1 MAEKIINVEDLCFS
15 YGNSNKNIL
24 NKLNFSIEKG
34 EIFGFLGPSGA
45 GKSTTQKV
53 LYKLLNTFTGAV
65 KINQQ
70 DIKSTGIEYYESIG
84 VGFELPNHY
93 LKLTGKENLQ
103 LFASFYKNKKIAN
116 LESLFALV
124 GLEASINNTVESYS
138 KGMQMRLN
146 YIRAIMHDPDI
157 LFFDEP
163 TAGLDPINAKIIK
176 QHILKLKESGKTIFI
191 TTHDM
196 TIADQLCDRI
206 ALLVDGKIICI
217 DQPCN
222 LKNAHGKNSV
232 RVETLNGQ
240 LMEFNLTDI
249 GTNKEFLSFIKQNPI
264 KQIKTL
270 EASLEEVF
278 IKLTGKELK
287 ND

>member
-45 GKSTTQKV
+45 GKSTTQKI

-103 LFASFYKNKKIAN
+103 LFASFYKSKKIAN

-124 GLEASINNTVESYS
+124 GLEDSINNNVESYS

-240 LMEFNLTDI
+240 VMEFNLTDI
-249 GTNKEFLSFIKQNPI
+249 GTNNEFLSFIKRNPI
-264 KQIKTL
+264 KLIKTL

>member
-1 MAEKIINVEDLCFS
+1 MAKKIIQVDDLSFS
-15 YGNSNKNIL
+15 YDNTNKNVL
-24 NKLNFSIEKG
+24 KKLNFSINKG

-45 GKSTTQKV
+45 GKSTTQKI
-53 LYKLLNTFTGAV
+53 LYKLLNTFTGTV
-65 KINQQ
+65 KINQL
-70 DIKSTGIEYYESIG
+70 DIKSSGSEYYESIG

-93 LKLTGKENLQ
+93 LKLTGLENLQ
-103 LFASFYKNKKIAN
+103 LFTSFYKNNKITN
-116 LESLFALV
+116 FESLFALV
-124 GLEASINNTVESYS
+124 GLEDSINNRVESYS

-176 QHILKLKESGKTIFI
+176 QHILKLKEWGKTVFI

-196 TIADQLCDRI
+196 MIADQLCDRI
-206 ALLVDGKIICI
+206 ALLVDGEITCI
-217 DQPCN
+217 DQPSD
-222 LKNAHGKNSV
+222 LKKAHGKNAV
-232 RVETLNGQ
+232 CVETLND
-240 LMEFNLTDI
+240 LRIEFDLTDI
-249 GTNKEFLSFIKQNPI
+249 GTNKDFLLFIKQNPI
-264 KQIKTL
+264 KRIKTL

-278 IKLTGKELK
+278 INLTGKELK

>member
-1 MAEKIINVEDLCFS
+1 MIEKVIQVENLNFS
-15 YGNSNKNIL
+15 YDNSSTNVL
-24 NKLNFSIEKG
+24 NNLNFSIYKG

-45 GKSTTQKV
+45 GKSTTQKI
-53 LYKLLNTFTGAV
+53 LYKQLNTFTGHV
-65 KINQQ
+65 KVNQQ
-70 DIKSTGIEYYESIG
+70 DIKNTGSEYYESIG

-93 LKLTGKENLQ
+93 LKLTGLENIK
-103 LFASFYKNKKIAN
+103 LFASFYNAN
-116 LESLFALV
+116 SIENFESLFAMV
-124 GLEASINNTVESYS
+124 GLEDSINNTVESYS

-146 YIRAIMHDPDI
+146 YIRAIMHNPDV

-176 QHILKLKESGKTIFI
+176 QHILLLKEQGKTVFI

-206 ALLVDGKIICI
+206 ALLVDGEIICI
-217 DQPCN
+217 DQPDK
-222 LKNAHGKNSV
+222 LKKAHGKNAVKVESV
-232 RVETLNGQ
+232 NDQ
-240 LMEFNLTDI
+240 IKEFNLD
-249 GTNKEFLSFIKQNPI
+249 GLGDNYDFLKFIKDNPI
-264 KQIKTL
+264 KNIKTL

-278 IKLTGKELK
+278 IKMTGKELK

>member
-1 MAEKIINVEDLCFS
+1 MTEIIIQVEDLSFS
-15 YGNSNKNIL
+15 YGNINKNVL
-24 NKLNFSIEKG
+24 NKLNFSINKG

-45 GKSTTQKV
+45 GKSTTQKI
-53 LYKLLNTFTGAV
+53 LYKLLNTFTGTV

-70 DIKSTGIEYYESIG
+70 DIKSMGSEYYESIG

-93 LKLTGKENLQ
+93 LKLTGLENLQ
-103 LFASFYKNKKIAN
+103 LFASFYKNKKITN
-116 LESLFALV
+116 IESLFALV
-124 GLEASINNTVESYS
+124 GLEDSINNTVESYS

-163 TAGLDPINAKIIK
+163 TAGLDPINAQIIK
-176 QHILKLKESGKTIFI
+176 QHILKLKERGKTIFI

-196 TIADQLCDRI
+196 IIADQLCDRI
-206 ALLVDGKIICI
+206 ALLVDGEITCI
-217 DQPCN
+217 DQPSD
-222 LKNAHGKNSV
+222 LKKAHGKNAVS
-232 RVETLNGQ
+232 VETLKGIKR
-240 LMEFNLTDI
+240 EFDLTDI
-249 GTNKEFLSFIKQNPI
+249 GTNKDFLLFIKQNQI
-264 KQIKTL
+264 KRIKTL

-287 ND
+287 NV

>member
-1 MAEKIINVEDLCFS
+1 MTNKIIQVNDLSFS
-15 YGNSNKNIL
+15 YDKKNKVL
-24 NKLNFSIEKG
+24 NKLNFSINKG
-34 EIFGFLGPSGA
+34 EIFGFLGPSGS
-45 GKSTTQKV
+45 GKSTTQKI
-53 LYKLLNTFTGAV
+53 LYKLLNDFSGSV
-65 KINQQ
+65 EINQK
-70 DIKSTGIEYYESIG
+70 DIKSTGTEYYESIG

-93 LKLTGKENLQ
+93 SKLTGLENLQ
-103 LFASFYKNKKIAN
+103 LFASFYNKKINNIEA
-116 LESLFALV
+116 LFNLV
-124 GLEASINNTVESYS
+124 GLEDSINNTVETYS

-163 TAGLDPINAKIIK
+163 TAGLDPINAKLIK
-176 QHILKLKESGKTIFI
+176 EHILKLKESGKTIFI

-206 ALLVDGKIICI
+206 ALLVEGEITCI
-217 DQPCN
+217 DQPSD
-222 LKNAHGKNSV
+222 LKKAHGKNSV
-232 RVETLNGQ
+232 RVETIDGQ
-240 LMEFNLTDI
+240 TKEFELTDLGI
-249 GTNKEFLSFIKQNPI
+249 NNDFLIFIKQNSI
-264 KQIKTL
+264 KRIKTL

>member
-1 MAEKIINVEDLCFS
+1 MAEKIIQVEDLSFS
-15 YGNSNKNIL
+15 YDSTNKNIL
-24 NKLNFSIEKG
+24 NKLNFSINKG

-45 GKSTTQKV
+45 GKSTTQKI
-53 LYKLLNTFTGAV
+53 LYKLLNTFDGSV

-70 DIKSTGIEYYESIG
+70 DIKSTGSEYYESIG

-93 LKLTGKENLQ
+93 LKLTGLENLQ
-103 LFASFYKNKKIAN
+103 LFASFYQNKKITDIK
-116 LESLFALV
+116 SLFALV
-124 GLEASINNTVESYS
+124 GLEDAINNTVESYS

-176 QHILKLKESGKTIFI
+176 QHILKLKELGKTVFI

-196 TIADQLCDRI
+196 IIADQLCDRI
-206 ALLVDGKIICI
+206 ALLVDGEITCI
-217 DQPCN
+217 DQPSD
-222 LKNAHGKNSV
+222 LKKAHGKNSV

-240 LMEFNLTDI
+240 KMEFYLTDI
-249 GTNKEFLSFIKQNPI
+249 GSNEGFLLFIKQNPI
-264 KQIKTL
+264 KRIKTL

-278 IKLTGKELK
+278 IKLTGMELK

>member
-1 MAEKIINVEDLCFS
+1 MAERIIQVEDLSFS
-15 YGNSNKNIL
+15 YDNINKNVL
-24 NKLNFSIEKG
+24 KKLNFSINKG

-45 GKSTTQKV
+45 GKSTTQKI
-53 LYKLLNTFTGAV
+53 LYKLLSSFTGSV

-70 DIKSTGIEYYESIG
+70 NIKSTGTDYYESIG

-93 LKLTGKENLQ
+93 LKLTGLKNLQ
-103 LFASFYKNKKIAN
+103 LFASFYKNKKITN
-116 LESLFALV
+116 IESLFELV
-124 GLEASINNTVESYS
+124 GLEDALNNTVESYS

-176 QHILKLKESGKTIFI
+176 QHILQLKESGKTVFI

-196 TIADQLCDRI
+196 NIADQLCDRI
-206 ALLVDGKIICI
+206 ALLVDGEITCI
-217 DQPCN
+217 DQPSV
-222 LKNAHGKNSV
+222 LKKAHGNNSL
-232 RVETLNGQ
+232 RVETLNEQ
-240 LMEFNLTDI
+240 MMEFDLTDL
-249 GTNKEFLSFIKQNPI
+249 GNNQEFLLFIKNNPI
-264 KQIKTL
+264 KRIKTL

>member
-1 MAEKIINVEDLCFS
+1 MTEKVIQVENLSFS
-15 YGNSNKNIL
+15 YNNSSTNVL
-24 NKLNFSIEKG
+24 NNLNFSIYKG

-45 GKSTTQKV
+45 GKSTTQKI
-53 LYKLLNTFTGAV
+53 LYKLLNTFTGHV
-65 KINQQ
+65 KVNQQ
-70 DIKSTGIEYYESIG
+70 DIKNTGSEYYESIG

-93 LKLTGKENLQ
+93 LKLTGLENVK
-103 LFASFYKNKKIAN
+103 LFASFYDNKNIEN
-116 LESLFALV
+116 FESLFAMV
-124 GLEASINNTVESYS
+124 GLEDSINNTVESYS

-146 YIRAIMHDPDI
+146 YIRAIMHNPDV

-176 QHILKLKESGKTIFI
+176 QHILMLKEQGKTVFI

-206 ALLVDGKIICI
+206 ALLVDGEIICI
-217 DQPCN
+217 DQPDK
-222 LKNAHGKNSV
+222 LKKSHGKNAVKVDSV
-232 RVETLNGQ
+232 NGQ
-240 LMEFNLTDI
+240 IKEFNLD
-249 GTNKEFLSFIKQNPI
+249 GLGDNYDFLKFIKDNPI
-264 KQIKTL
+264 KNIKTL

-278 IKLTGKELK
+278 IKMTGKELK

>member
-1 MAEKIINVEDLCFS
+1 MAEKIIQVEDLSFS
-15 YGNSNKNIL
+15 YDNINKNVL
-24 NKLNFSIEKG
+24 KKLNFSINKG

-45 GKSTTQKV
+45 GKSTTQKI
-53 LYKLLNTFTGAV
+53 LYKLLNTFTGTV
-65 KINQQ
+65 KINQL
-70 DIKSTGIEYYESIG
+70 DIKTTGSEYYESIG

-93 LKLTGKENLQ
+93 LKLTGLENLQ
-103 LFASFYKNKKIAN
+103 LFASFYKNKKITN
-116 LESLFALV
+116 FESLFALV
-124 GLEASINNTVESYS
+124 GLEDSMNNKVESYS

-176 QHILKLKESGKTIFI
+176 QHILKLKESGKTVFI

-196 TIADQLCDRI
+196 IIADQLCDRI
-206 ALLVDGKIICI
+206 ALLVDGEIICI
-217 DQPCN
+217 DQPCD
-222 LKNAHGKNSV
+222 LKKAHGKNSV
-232 RVETLNGQ
+232 GVETLNGQ
-240 LMEFNLTDI
+240 RMEFDLTDI
-249 GTNKEFLSFIKQNPI
+249 GTNKEFLLFIKQNPI
-264 KQIKTL
+264 KRIKTL